1 MTWLQVSRAESSSAT
16 AASTL
21 DHLTGQAG
29 SAPGAAAVHAQL
41 LQQQQVCEL
50 FVRLLCQYEPGAV
63 LPFLEGHGAY
73 R

>member
-1 MTWLQVSRAESSSAT
+1 MTWLQVSRAEASSAT

-29 SAPGAAAVHAQL
+29 NAPGAAAVHAQL

-50 FVRLLCQYEPGAV
+50 FVRLLCQYEPRAV